1 MKLPPALDH
10 ELLLAPDWLWL
21 WPAGLIAWFAVRLV
35 RGRALPL
42 PIAAPAGDFGPGARR
57 GAGLLRHLPGALLAL
72 AGLAACYALAEPA
85 LRRVEARERPGLD
98 IVLCIDRSSSMAER
112 DLDPARTRLEVARDA
127 ALEFIARRPEDRI
140 GLVGFARYDDLL
152 APPTEDRR
160 GLAGLL
166 SELTPVEPD
175 GPEDATGFGGALARA
190 AETLGRGRGR
200 ARVAVLLTDGEE
212 NVAGSGEAEAI
223 APDEAAQLA
232 ASLDVRLYAIA
243 VGRTEP
249 IGADGRPR
257 PLDTRALRATA
268 ERSGGVFFAAAD
280 AAALE
285 GVYAAIEL
293 LEDRRAP
300 EPQAVLEPRPAPW
313 IFLAGGLSLL
323 ALALRRALGEV
334 WP

>member
-1 MKLPPALDH
+1 MKLPSAFEHD
-10 ELLLAPDWLWL
+10 LLLAPPWLWL
-21 WPAGLIAWFAVRLV
+21 WPAGLAAWALLRLW
-35 RGRALPL
+35 RGRPR
-42 PIAAPAGDFGPGARR
+42 PVEIAAPRGDFGPGARR
-57 GAGLLRHLPGALLAL
+57 GPGLLRRLPAVVLTLA
-72 AGLAACYALAEPA
+72 ALAACYALAEPA
-85 LRRVEARERPGLD
+85 QRRIEARERAGLD

-112 DLDPARTRLEVARDA
+112 DLDPQRTRLEVARDA
-127 ALEFIARRPEDRI
+127 ALEFVARRPQDRI
-140 GLVGFARYDDLL
+140 GVVGFARYDDLL

-160 GLAGLL
+160 GLGRLL
-166 SELTPVEPD
+166 GELALVEPD

-212 NVAGSGEAEAI
+212 NVAGSGEAQAI

-232 ASLDVRLYAIA
+232 ASLDVRVYAIA
-243 VGRTEP
+243 VGRTDP
-249 IGADGRPR
+249 IGADGLPR

-268 ERSGGVFFAAAD
+268 ERTGGVFFSAAD

-300 EPQAVLEPRPAPW
+300 EQQAVLEPRPAPW
-313 IFLAGGLSLL
+313 IQLAAGLVLVG
-323 ALALRRALGEV
+323 LALRRALGEV